1 MRQNNV
7 IFMGNEE
14 GRVKLLAGCIHVEIE
29 PALDVSSPALDNR
42 QQLQPRA
49 CRMLLYLIQLCQF
62 CYLIDFIVLTL
73 SFTTS
78 NSS

>member
-29 PALDVSSPALDNR
+29 PAIDVSSPG
-42 QQLQPRA
+42 
-49 CRMLLYLIQLCQF
+49 
-62 CYLIDFIVLTL
+62 L
-73 SFTTS
+73 SPTVAAKS
-78 NSS
+78 L